1 MANIIE
7 EIFKRLQRV
16 NHIIASRTNVSD
28 ITFADACVI
37 AQFYHDYQNTNGI
50 IDDVENLARQDGK
63 SLYESAIGLKKEV
76 DKFVSLDLSVWNAL
90 DFINMEQSHL
100 KEYKERWDVAKNKAT
115 NLWREYQTESNR
127 LDMMDLNSEEFKTL
141 DAQCDN
147 IKLAYDEAHRQGE
160 ELYGI
165 YRQEQLKCGQVH
177 YFEMQ
182 FLDLLIRK
190 ISTLV
195 DVILKNGEHL
205 EKDMIDN
212 SLILK
217 EIAQLRDIVNLGVC
231 VGVYQSCNG
240 KQFKHMPASDFIN
253 FLNLKLD
260 KAKVHPLPRQKQ
272 RICYMLFA
280 VSHTIAL
287 SDSPKHWIESML
299 ELCDISPE
307 YYDKHHKDFL
317 SVGVSE
323 KNKEYKEIID
333 ESIKRSY

>member
-1 MANIIE
+1 
-7 EIFKRLQRV
+7 
-16 NHIIASRTNVSD
+16 
-28 ITFADACVI
+28 
-37 AQFYHDYQNTNGI
+37 
-50 IDDVENLARQDGK
+50 
-63 SLYESAIGLKKEV
+63 
-76 DKFVSLDLSVWNAL
+76 
-90 DFINMEQSHL
+90 
-100 KEYKERWDVAKNKAT
+100 
-115 NLWREYQTESNR
+115 
-127 LDMMDLNSEEFKTL
+127 
-141 DAQCDN
+141 
-147 IKLAYDEAHRQGE
+147 
-160 ELYGI
+160 
-165 YRQEQLKCGQVH
+165 
-177 YFEMQ
+177 
-182 FLDLLIRK
+182 
-190 ISTLV
+190 
-195 DVILKNGEHL
+195 
-205 EKDMIDN
+205 MIDN

-299 ELCDISPE
+299 ELCDISME
-307 YYDKHHKDFL
+307 YYDKHNKDFL

>member
-1 MANIIE
+1 
-7 EIFKRLQRV
+7 
-16 NHIIASRTNVSD
+16 
-28 ITFADACVI
+28 
-37 AQFYHDYQNTNGI
+37 
-50 IDDVENLARQDGK
+50 
-63 SLYESAIGLKKEV
+63 
-76 DKFVSLDLSVWNAL
+76 
-90 DFINMEQSHL
+90 
-100 KEYKERWDVAKNKAT
+100 
-115 NLWREYQTESNR
+115 
-127 LDMMDLNSEEFKTL
+127 
-141 DAQCDN
+141 
-147 IKLAYDEAHRQGE
+147 
-160 ELYGI
+160 
-165 YRQEQLKCGQVH
+165 
-177 YFEMQ
+177 
-182 FLDLLIRK
+182 
-190 ISTLV
+190 
-195 DVILKNGEHL
+195 
-205 EKDMIDN
+205 MIDK

-231 VGVYQSCNG
+231 VGIYQTCNG

-299 ELCDISPE
+299 ELCDISME

-333 ESIKRSY
+333 ESIKRSKRIRDTTLHTFIYHYIFAAKSKSLII